1 MSAAEAAAPARA
13 QPFSPKVVA
22 ALLLVAL
29 VAFAGFVVLSAYAP
43 EMRGGGDPG
52 AHALSRSAV
61 GYTGA
66 RWLLE
71 EQRVDVVVA
80 RRFPPH
86 DADYATEAVPLVV
99 VTPPRGAKSD
109 ALEPFFTV
117 TPLLIVLPK
126 WVTERDPVRPER
138 VLKIGVGPAAP
149 YSEMLKG
156 LSAQTAVAGRKGWSS
171 PVLTGVGAGFEG
183 ARLPLGRIDSLQTIS
198 GPGWEPA
205 LVDEAGEAVLACAK
219 ARAVC
224 VLADP
229 DVLNTQG
236 VRSRDTARAGLA
248 ILNTLRGDGGPVYF
262 DVTLNGLSADHN
274 LLKLLL
280 SPPLLSFTLCAA
292 AAALL
297 MGWHA
302 MARFG
307 PAAREDRAL
316 ALGKQA
322 LVDNSAGLFRM
333 AGKEHELAPAYVRL
347 TEQLAARSAGGERAP
362 QGTGERIAWLDRMA
376 AQRGIT
382 ARLAELER
390 EAEGARTRHDLLGL
404 ARRLHQ
410 WRAEMTRERR

>member
-1 MSAAEAAAPARA
+1 MTTLEAAAPART
-13 QPFSPKVVA
+13 QPFSTKVVV
-22 ALLLVAL
+22 ALLAVGL
-29 VAFAGFVVLSAYAP
+29 VAFAGFTVLAAYAP

-61 GYTGA
+61 GYAGV

-80 RRFPPH
+80 RSFPPH
-86 DADYATEAVPLVV
+86 SADYSDEPIPLVV
-99 VTPPRGAKSD
+99 ATPPRGAKAE
-109 ALEPFFTV
+109 ALQPFYGV

-126 WVTERDPVRPER
+126 WVTAPDRERPER
-138 VLKIGVGPAAP
+138 VLKLAVGPTAP
-149 YSEMLKG
+149 FGEMLKA
-156 LSAQTAVAGRKGWSS
+156 LSAQTTITGRKGWSS
-171 PVLTGVGAGFEG
+171 PVLTGASPPFDGMRA
-183 ARLPLGRIDSLQTIS
+183 PLGRIEALQTIS

-205 LVDEAGEAVLACAK
+205 LVDETGAAVLACAK
-219 ARAVC
+219 ERRVC

-229 DVLNTQG
+229 DLLNTQG
-236 VRSRDTARAGLA
+236 LRSRDTARAGLA
-248 ILNTLRGDGGPVYF
+248 IVNTLRGDGGPVYF
-262 DVTLNGLSADHN
+262 DVTLNGIGADNN

-280 SPPLLSFTLCAA
+280 TPPLLSFTLCAV

-307 PAAREDRAL
+307 PTAREERAL

-347 TEQLAARSAGGERAP
+347 TEQLAARAAGGERAP
-362 QGTGERIAWLDRMA
+362 HGAGERIAWLDRIA
-376 AQRGIT
+376 AQKGI
-382 ARLAELER
+382 AVRLAELER

-404 ARRLHQ
+404 ARRLYE